1 MNLLFWH
8 NVKMSKPCNDKVQSS
23 WIAYV
28 YPWGSM
34 QMQLCCPYSALP
46 AEEFLEDSFDRA
58 SNEAKAAFGDGR
70 MFIEKYVESPRHI
83 EVQILADNHGNVV
96 HLYERD
102 CSVQRRHQKV
112 CFAAL
117 PCPALPYLALPCPA
131 PSTLPCPGNVLL
143 HCLLL
148 SCAGLPR
155 PGLPPALPC
164 PGECCQ
170 TALCRPVQACSALP
184 FAIMFS
190 LPAPLICLV
199 HKDAIA
205 VTTIEVTAE
214 HTCLGSGDGSSIWFG

>member
-1 MNLLFWH
+1 MI
-8 NVKMSKPCNDKVQSS
+8 QSS

-117 PCPALPYLALPCPA
+117 PCPALPCPALPCPDPLCHAPPCPALPLGRFVPLPFAILCWPAPPWSSSCLALPCP
-131 PSTLPCPGNVLL
+131 
-143 HCLLL
+143 
-148 SCAGLPR
+148 GLPY
-155 PGLPPALPC
+155 PALPWRVLPNC
-164 PGECCQ
+164 P
-170 TALCRPVQACSALP
+170 LPSSAGMFCLA
-184 FAIMFS
+184 FAMLS
-190 LPAPLICLV
+190 LMHAPLICLV

-205 VTTIEVTAE
+205 VTTIQVTAE

>member
-1 MNLLFWH
+1 MT
-8 NVKMSKPCNDKVQSS
+8 MIQSS

-34 QMQLCCPYSALP
+34 QMQLCCAYSTLP

-117 PCPALPYLALPCPA
+117 PCPALPCPA
-131 PSTLPCPGNVLL
+131 
-143 HCLLL
+143 L
-148 SCAGLPR
+148 SCPLC
-155 PGLPPALPC
+155 PALPW
-164 PGECCQ
+164 ECF
-170 TALCRPVQACSALP
+170 APLP
-184 FAIMFS
+184 FAILCWPAPPWSSSCPALPSS
-190 LPAPLICLV
+190 LHAPLICLV

-205 VTTIEVTAE
+205 VTTTEVTAE